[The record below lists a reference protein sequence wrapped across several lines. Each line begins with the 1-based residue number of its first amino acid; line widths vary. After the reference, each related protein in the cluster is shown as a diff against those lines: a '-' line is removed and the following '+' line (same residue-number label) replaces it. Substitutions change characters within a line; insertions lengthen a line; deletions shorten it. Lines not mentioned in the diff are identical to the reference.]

1 MNEQSPHTDIVNDW
15 IIGYLTNSLTPEEM
29 QSLQNWLNVSEENRK
44 HFPICKKYGSLLL
57 MKQMNSISTKN
68 RLINYFR
75 AYGKPCATIGKTK
88 NTHYQS
94 VDVCRCNGCNCFFCG
109 MIAFQSGKRVL
120 RNQLTQI
127 TVEAPYGSKP
137 NCIFLMER
145 WFGLMRVP
153 K

>member
-15 IIGYLTNSLTPEEM
+15 IIGYLTKQSDTEEM
-29 QSLQNWLNVSEENRK
+29 QSLQNWLNVFGRNRK
-44 HFPICKKYGSLLL
+44 HFFDMQEVWIAASDEADE
-57 MKQMNSISTKN
+57 Q
-68 RLINYFR
+68 YFDKEQ
-75 AYGKPCATIGKTK
+75 AYQLFLEHTENLCATIGKTK

-127 TVEAPYGSKP
+127 TVETPYGSK
-137 NCIFLMER
+137 NQI
-145 WFGLMRVP
+145 VSS
-153 K
+153 